1 MSLEFFEKL
10 NRKYNFKWNK
20 IGVIEYDGDM
30 GSDEFLVSLEDY
42 IDELN
47 SVSEEKYN
55 LHFTYNIDLLNR
67 IFLFPDYYSDEYIG
81 DWFE

>member
-20 IGVIEYDGDM
+20 IGVIVYDGDIE
-30 GSDEFLVSLEDY
+30 SDEFLVSLEDY

-47 SVSEEKYN
+47 SVSEEEYN
-55 LHFTYNIDLLNR
+55 LHFTYNIDFLNR
-67 IFLFPDYYSDEYIG
+67 IFLFHDYYSNEYIG